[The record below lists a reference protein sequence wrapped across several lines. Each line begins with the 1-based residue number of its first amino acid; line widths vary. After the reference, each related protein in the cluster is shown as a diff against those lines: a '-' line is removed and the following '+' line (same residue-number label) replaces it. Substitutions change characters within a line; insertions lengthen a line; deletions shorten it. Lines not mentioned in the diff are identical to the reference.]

1 MVFLFLERTWP
12 AETQFPTWASGRPGL
27 AGWTRPPWTHRPG
40 APASSWDVWGGAG
53 GITSRG
59 EGFLCPATPISA
71 AFCETRELNP
81 HPQLPARAQRCK
93 LGTLTHGLLL
103 HTWKTGFFQKL
114 ENGIGP
120 SGLCSIHHSS
130 RGSPPASLVAPRQGW
145 PPAYL
150 SAPVSEP
157 PPSTSCVGSS
167 GVQGVSEPPWEAQA
181 QGVHGKHHIPVGS
194 GPCRDGGSGP
204 HSLLGADA
212 ASCPSHRYAGLG
224 TKDGGGGAPRR
235 GGPLGILSIPSPR
248 PELAASPHIS

>member
-130 RGSPPASLVAPRQGW
+130 RGSPLPALWPRGRAGPLLTYLLQCQSPLPA
-145 PPAYL
+145 PPAL
-150 SAPVSEP
+150 GLQGCRGCQSPLGRRRLRGSMG
-157 PPSTSCVGSS
+157 STT
-167 GVQGVSEPPWEAQA
+167 
-181 QGVHGKHHIPVGS
+181 
-194 GPCRDGGSGP
+194 
-204 HSLLGADA
+204 SLWGADPGPGWGLWA
-212 ASCPSHRYAGLG
+212 TLTAG
-224 TKDGGGGAPRR
+224 RR
-235 GGPLGILSIPSPR
+235 CCLMSQP
-248 PELAASPHIS
+248 